1 MRLRAGRSPRRH
13 RIPSACGGGKA
24 LIWEASTPYCYA
36 RTTHDHRIVIGGE
49 DDPDLA
55 EPDARNAALPAKVEA
70 ILGKLRALFPE
81 AEARAEYAWSG
92 AFSETRDGLPLIGR
106 VQGRPNLYA
115 AYGYGGNGITF
126 SFLAAQMIGRMLRGK
141 DEPWFKSFGLDRP
154 KP

>member
-1 MRLRAGRSPRRH
+1 M
-13 RIPSACGGGKA
+13 
-24 LIWEASTPYCYA
+24 
-36 RTTHDHRIVIGGE
+36 
-49 DDPDLA
+49 
-55 EPDARNAALPAKVEA
+55 PAKVEA